1 MAAEGYS
8 NDIQI
13 LHTIPQLSNIQHGHH
28 GLRGSARAGVAEECC
43 WLEQTDLWHT
53 GYFLIKYSTVSFTL
67 PRVASSYID
76 FRCIYSHTNVN
87 GYKQI
92 ISLQYPK

>member
-1 MAAEGYS
+1 MAS
-8 NDIQI
+8 
-13 LHTIPQLSNIQHGHH
+13 
-28 GLRGSARAGVAEECC
+28 GSARAGV
-43 WLEQTDLWHT
+43 LRKLLTEQTDLWHT